1 MKARI
6 QHRKADR
13 ESRGSCDDFLRRKS
27 EGGGGASAS
36 TDRRSVFLSGSR
48 SRAVIP
54 KVVQDSL
61 ETIMSNGFNILIGD
75 SDKGVDKEIIDFLC
89 VPLYENVVLYS
100 VPPRKTMRRPS
111 RRKRSCGNTE
121 NCFGRNFKKP
131 ARPAP
136 REIRDSTRLTPWNLI
151 LSKTPFRCFDA

>member
-100 VPPRKTMRRPS
+100 VPPERRCGDRQGGKDHAAIQKTASDGTSRSQRVQHRGRFGTRR
-111 RRKRSCGNTE
+111 
-121 NCFGRNFKKP
+121 
-131 ARPAP
+131 A
-136 REIRDSTRLTPWNLI
+136 
-151 LSKTPFRCFDA
+151 